1 MLNLESN
8 MVLNKKILITIAS
21 VLFALVCLSYLSAL
35 NTIFINVSILNLLMG
50 ELALAFVLN
59 SLIFPSANNKR
70 VIELSTK
77 YLIITAGFFTLVAF
91 LPSSSEQ
98 EVFSYSNY
106 KAGIPLSV
114 SVNSYALLLTN
125 IFACLFLFLNHKLK
139 AVKEEKVFYSYKKAD
154 IGAEIWGEEKDPE
167 KLEKAVKSKEM
178 ASELK
183 SEVNEI
189 FDIYLE
195 RFHEEEEHNVDKKL
209 EKLENALVKAIN
221 PQISAALCLNE
232 NFEKSEDT
240 VFHWEGIEKEDL
252 SALFQDFDKIS
263 TESGT
268 GKLCQCLINLDE
280 TWYMIAQYRG
290 MYLVLKSR
298 ENEFSNL
305 LDVSYKVFKTLG

>member
-1 MLNLESN
+1 MTFNML
-8 MVLNKKILITIAS
+8 LNKKILITIAS
-21 VLFALVCLSYLSAL
+21 ILFALVCLSYLSAL

-50 ELALAFVLN
+50 ELALAFLLN
-59 SLIFPSANNKR
+59 SLIFPTANNKR

-125 IFACLFLFLNHKLK
+125 IFACLYLFLNQKLK
-139 AVKEEKVFYSYKKAD
+139 TVKEEKVFYSYKKSD
-154 IGAEIWGEEKDPE
+154 IGSKIWGEEKDPE

-195 RFHEEEEHNVDKKL
+195 RFHEEEHNVDQKL

-221 PQISAALCLNE
+221 PKIAAALCLNE
-232 NFEKSEDT
+232 DFEKLEDT
-240 VFHWEGIEKEDL
+240 VFHWEGIEKENL
-252 SALFQDFDKIS
+252 STLFQDFDKIS

-268 GKLCQCLINLDE
+268 GKLCQCLINMNE

>member
-1 MLNLESN
+1 
-8 MVLNKKILITIAS
+8 
-21 VLFALVCLSYLSAL
+21 
-35 NTIFINVSILNLLMG
+35 
-50 ELALAFVLN
+50 
-59 SLIFPSANNKR
+59 
-70 VIELSTK
+70 
-77 YLIITAGFFTLVAF
+77 
-91 LPSSSEQ
+91 
-98 EVFSYSNY
+98 
-106 KAGIPLSV
+106 
-114 SVNSYALLLTN
+114 
-125 IFACLFLFLNHKLK
+125 
-139 AVKEEKVFYSYKKAD
+139 
-154 IGAEIWGEEKDPE
+154 
-167 KLEKAVKSKEM
+167 M

>member
-1 MLNLESN
+1 MTFNML
-8 MVLNKKILITIAS
+8 LNKKILITIAS
-21 VLFALVCLSYLSAL
+21 ILFALVCLSYLSAL

-50 ELALAFVLN
+50 ELALAFLLN
-59 SLIFPSANNKR
+59 SLIFPTANNKR

-125 IFACLFLFLNHKLK
+125 IFACLYLFLNQKLK
-139 AVKEEKVFYSYKKAD
+139 TVKEEKVFYSYKKSD
-154 IGAEIWGEEKDPE
+154 IGSKIWGEEKDPE

-195 RFHEEEEHNVDKKL
+195 RFHEEEHNVDQKL

-221 PQISAALCLNE
+221 PKIAAALCLNE
-232 NFEKSEDT
+232 DFEKLEDT
-240 VFHWEGIEKEDL
+240 VFHWEGIEKENL
-252 SALFQDFDKIS
+252 STLFQDFNKIS

-268 GKLCQCLINLDE
+268 GKLCQCLINMNE